1 MGKVRPSGA
10 LAWSTYLGGGIKVDA
25 SDGEAGNAI
34 AVRTLTRHGSTETE
48 AYVAGETTAADF
60 PLANAFQNV
69 HAGGSNDAFV
79 ARLSSTGSALIY
91 STFLGGAGHP
101 YLRPDEAVR
110 GIAIGADGS
119 AYVVGSN
126 DLGRLLLSAR
136 RRLSR
141 GTAGRRR
148 RLPRVG
154 PARRCLVAKLAPAGL
169 QFSTLLGGG
178 YGDRARA
185 VALDSAG
192 AVYVAGET
200 KSTTVNLPDAF
211 PTVPQAQRPRP
222 ERRFRTGSWKGRR
235 RRHSCR
241 SSSRPL
247 PTPPR
252 RAPTSPTTSSSR
264 TTAARKKASNV
275 AVVYT
280 LSSEVELRSLAT
292 TAGECTVT
300 AAKKVICNFGA
311 LLPLSQVDVSIV
323 VRPNKKAQ

>member
-1 MGKVRPSGA
+1 M
-10 LAWSTYLGGGIKVDA
+10 
-25 SDGEAGNAI
+25 
-34 AVRTLTRHGSTETE
+34 
-48 AYVAGETTAADF
+48 
-60 PLANAFQNV
+60 ANAFQNV

-91 STFLGGAGHP
+91 STFLGGAGHT

-119 AYVVGSN
+119 AYVVGWTTSV
-126 DLGRLLLSAR
+126 DCSSPLVAAFPVVRPAAAGGCPVSDR
-136 RRLSR
+136 RED
-141 GTAGRRR
+141 AF
-148 RLPRVG
+148 
-154 PARRCLVAKLAPAGL
+154 VAKLAPAGGL

-211 PTVPQAQRPRP
+211 PTVPQASSGLGRSDAFVSRLVEGTPASALLSIVQQATPDPAP
-222 ERRFRTGSWKGRR
+222 EGADVTYDVVIKNDSG
-235 RRHSCR
+235 
-241 SSSRPL
+241 
-247 PTPPR
+247 
-252 RAPTSPTTSSSR
+252 AEE
-264 TTAARKKASNV
+264 ASNV

-311 LLPLSQVDVSIV
+311 LLPLSQADVSIV

>member
-1 MGKVRPSGA
+1 
-10 LAWSTYLGGGIKVDA
+10 
-25 SDGEAGNAI
+25 
-34 AVRTLTRHGSTETE
+34 VRTLTRRDGSTDTE
-48 AYVAGETTAADF
+48 VYVGGETTAADF

-79 ARLSSTGSALIY
+79 ARLDSTGSALIY
-91 STFLGGAGHP
+91 STFLGGADHR
-101 YLRPDEAVR
+101 YLHPDEAVA

-119 AYVVGSN
+119 AYVVGWTTSVN
-126 DLGRLLLSAR
+126 CSF
-136 RRLSR
+136 
-141 GTAGRRR
+141 
-148 RLPRVG
+148 P
-154 PARRCLVAKLAPAGL
+154 LVAAFPVIRPAAAGGCPLSDRREDAFVAGLAPAGSL

-178 YGDRARA
+178 YADRAHA

-200 KSTTVNLPDAF
+200 KSTTGYLPDAF
-211 PTVPQAQRPRP
+211 PTVPQASGGLGRSDAFVSRLVEGTPGSALLSIVQQATPDPSP
-222 ERRFRTGSWKGRR
+222 EGADFTYDVVIKNDSG
-235 RRHSCR
+235 
-241 SSSRPL
+241 
-247 PTPPR
+247 
-252 RAPTSPTTSSSR
+252 AEE
-264 TTAARKKASNV
+264 AAN
-275 AVVYT
+275 VYT